1 MYSVFIGIQY
11 AGIVILLI
19 ELLYICTQKP
29 SRIQNMLMLVVIA
42 TLINFAGYLFEL
54 QAVNKEMALM
64 AVKVIY
70 LGKPYI
76 ILGDVLFVLYYFDI
90 KFPKPLVY
98 LLCSIHIA
106 ITLLVLTCEKQKLFY
121 SSIDFVREGYFPH
134 LVLGHGII
142 YMIYTGLILL
152 YLILILYICIRKY
165 RSVNS
170 KKEKKQIILLSMI
183 TVTSITG
190 LVVYLLGITKGYD
203 STLPAYLISTIL
215 LLVTMLRYDLLDT
228 MSLVKENVMDE
239 FADGL
244 LVCDKTDKLIY
255 ANSVAKCIFP
265 DLSEEKAVEIAESLK
280 QLVTKKE
287 KLHLDDMIY
296 QISKKEIEKQKKYL
310 GTMYVIADITES
322 YNYTILLEEQRTIA
336 DEANQAKSE
345 FLAKMSHEIRTPI
358 NGIIGMNEMILR
370 ESGSG
375 EIRQHALDVKSSAY
389 SLLSTV
395 NDILDFSKIESGKME
410 LVLAEYQVAS
420 MLNDVINTISV
431 KAGEKNL
438 EFIVEVSPSIPSVL
452 YGDELRIRQVLM
464 NLLSNAV
471 KYTEQGSVTLRVRE
485 QAVREEVILQFE
497 VEDTGRG
504 IKEEDL
510 PKLFAEFERIEE
522 DKNHH
527 VEGTG
532 LGMSITKQ
540 LLKLMDGDI
549 RVESVYGEGSRF
561 FFDLAQNVVDGQPI
575 GDFQKKLA
583 EASKEYVYSEN
594 FHAPDAKVLVVDDNE
609 MNRKIFV
616 NLLKETKI
624 QVMDVESGKACLDE
638 IQKQRYDI
646 IFLDHMMP
654 EMDGEET
661 LQRMHELEN
670 NLCAETPV
678 VMLTANAVVGAREHY
693 IEIGFDD
700 FLSKPIL
707 PDKLEKMIQRLLPEE
722 LLHNVDEESL

>member
-11 AGIVILLI
+11 AGILVLLI
-19 ELLYICTQKP
+19 ELLYICRQKP

-42 TLINFAGYLFEL
+42 TLINFVGYLFEL

-76 ILGDVLFVLYYFDI
+76 ILGVVLFVLYYFDI

-98 LLCSIHIA
+98 LLCSIHIT

-152 YLILILYICIRKY
+152 YLILILYICTRKY

-203 STLPAYLISTIL
+203 STLPAYLICTIL

-244 LVCDKTDKLIY
+244 LVFDKADKLIY

-265 DLSEEKAVEIAESLK
+265 DLSEEKAVEIVNSLK
-280 QLVTKKE
+280 ELAGKKE
-287 KLHLDDMIY
+287 KLHLSDMIY

-310 GTMYVIADITES
+310 GTMYVITDITES

-336 DEANQAKSE
+336 DEANRAKSD

-370 ESGSG
+370 ESGAG

-410 LVLAEYQVAS
+410 LVLAEYEVAS

-431 KAGEKNL
+431 KAGEKKL

-471 KYTEQGSVTLRVRE
+471 KYTQKGSVTLRVGE

-561 FFDLAQNVVDGQPI
+561 FFDLAQDVVDGQPI

-583 EASKEYVYSEN
+583 EASKEYVYSES
-594 FHAPDAKVLVVDDNE
+594 FHAPDAKVLIVDDNE

-624 QVMDVESGKACLDE
+624 QVTDVESGKECLDV